1 MLTKEGDLRSV
12 AAALIGLLCDP
23 ERRRSFGAAGR
34 AKAEREL
41 TWGAVAARYREGYEM
56 ALGRLGS

>member
-1 MLTKEGDLRSV
+1 M
-12 AAALIGLLCDP
+12 IGLLRDP
-23 ERRRSFGAAGR
+23 ERRRAFGEAGR

-41 TWGAVAARYREGYEM
+41 TWGAVAVRYREGYEM